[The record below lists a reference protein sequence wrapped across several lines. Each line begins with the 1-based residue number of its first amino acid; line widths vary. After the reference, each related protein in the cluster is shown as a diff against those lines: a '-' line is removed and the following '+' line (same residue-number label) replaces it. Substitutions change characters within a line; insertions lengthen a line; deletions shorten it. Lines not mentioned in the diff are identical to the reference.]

1 MYRFFVTSGAIEGE
15 TLTVAGPDAHHMAHV
30 LRMTPG
36 EDFEAV
42 DEAGRVYTCRIEE
55 LRRSCG
61 EASDRRPG
69 DDRARSG
76 SGRGAPPETIVR
88 AKILF
93 SELSGCELKSRL
105 VLYQG
110 LPKFEKMELIIQ
122 KAVELGA
129 SEIIPVSTAR
139 TVVRLDAKKA
149 ASKRE
154 RWQAIAVAA
163 AKQSKRS
170 VIPDVA
176 PVMTFREA
184 LENAA
189 ALDHI
194 LIPYEKAEDIA
205 ETKALLSALK
215 SGESVGVFIGPE
227 GGFEERE
234 IEEALT
240 AGAKAVTLGPR
251 ILRCETAATTTLSI
265 LMFQLT
271 E

>member
-149 ASKRE
+149 VSKRE

-251 ILRCETAATTTLSI
+251 ILRCETAAITTLSI